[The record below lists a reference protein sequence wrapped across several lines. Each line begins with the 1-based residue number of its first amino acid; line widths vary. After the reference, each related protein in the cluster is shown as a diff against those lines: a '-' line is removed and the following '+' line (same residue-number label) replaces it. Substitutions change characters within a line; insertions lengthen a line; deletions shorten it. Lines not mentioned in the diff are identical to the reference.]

1 MISGR
6 RRSWRGGGGGGGG
19 RRREDD
25 EDGSG
30 AGGLPWVRRQRPP
43 LAVGPA
49 KALIDD
55 TSTFDDL
62 SLSLSAFCSVHRRQ
76 QFLQSCTTVRS
87 MTILY
92 LYTRCRHIHT
102 NTRGTCALCVSSH
115 CHVYHGR
122 PRSTQQQASACLLSY
137 LFSTAIS
144 FFSSYIKIQS
154 CTDNNSTMTDVK
166 HQLYRLCML
175 NSVRPPSPWPFF
187 SCPGLG
193 SWEGL

>member
-62 SLSLSAFCSVHRRQ
+62 SLSLHFVA
-76 QFLQSCTTVRS
+76 CTDDS
-87 MTILY
+87 
-92 LYTRCRHIHT
+92 
-102 NTRGTCALCVSSH
+102 
-115 CHVYHGR
+115 
-122 PRSTQQQASACLLSY
+122 
-137 LFSTAIS
+137 S
-144 FFSSYIKIQS
+144 FFR
-154 CTDNNSTMTDVK
+154 VAL
-166 HQLYRLCML
+166 LYDR
-175 NSVRPPSPWPFF
+175 
-187 SCPGLG
+187 
-193 SWEGL
+193 